1 VKKINQNMPTRIN
14 YQVQEAIEQMVS
26 TLPKGTDL
34 GLCDVVSAMFSGYF
48 VESGGGIMPA
58 VEQYLSRFISDEQE
72 KAARSRRASKA
83 ITYGQY
89 NLDELVEEAKEW
101 ITADT
106 QWSPT
111 VIQGYELKPVD
122 MTSYKRSSV
131 KALKSKTYDSSA
143 GKAVRGVPFGLMGT
157 TGKVGEQRMAVIELL
172 VCGDTTQNVPSAE
185 MERMYKQVAKKLTT
199 NCIALFDAGVS
210 LIDALIHGIDNCI
223 LRLAKNCT
231 FGKTP
236 GKIPP
241 RTASKGP
248 APSRHQ
254 AEVVRPLARKH
265 GENTLPATKP
275 NETHTIVDEAGV
287 EIQVE
292 VWSPVYFLER
302 HLDRLGENE
311 KLKAKLRKLPLK
323 VVAIHHP
330 DFKDPLLLGTPVMQL
345 SAESLYAMYPER
357 WPIEGI
363 PQTGKYL
370 LSGGGGRH
378 YVHHATAITRLPA
391 LTMIFGSLFK
401 YLAAI
406 SPPIRSGFWD
416 RAAKPTYGRLMRH
429 LKKVGLPLSSQLSK
443 KASSTAHLPSGYEAV
458 RLARA

>member
-1 VKKINQNMPTRIN
+1 M
-14 YQVQEAIEQMVS
+14 QEAIEQMVS

-89 NLDELVEEAKEW
+89 NLDELVEQAKEW

-199 NCIALFDAGVS
+199 NCIALFDAGFS

-416 RAAKPTYGRLMRH
+416 RAAKPTYGRLMKQ